1 MNTQRWTGS
10 TLVRFL
16 IALSIFLSG
25 SQPGVAF
32 QVTTASSCEKTR
44 DDQIAKALLVAQT
57 ELKIAMN
64 TAQEMFALCERTRLT
79 ETQICVDTSVAR
91 RKTAEATFIT
101 AVAACAAYGTIAPPA
116 GAGCI
121 LVACGALASAG
132 VGIQLAL
139 EQCGLEKAREY
150 GKCLDTKMTDYKVAG
165 DGSLN
170 RLNTAI
176 LQARI
181 DYQNCVSNRI
191 K

>member
-1 MNTQRWTGS
+1 MNTQRWNGS
-10 TLVRFL
+10 NTMRFL
-16 IALSIFLSG
+16 IALSLFLNV

-44 DDQIAKALLVAQT
+44 DDQIAKAVLIAQT

-64 TAQEMFALCERTRLT
+64 TAREMFALCERTRLT
-79 ETQICVDTSVAR
+79 EMQICVDTSVAR

-101 AVAACAAYGTIAPPA
+101 AVAACTAYAVIAPPA

-121 LVACGALASAG
+121 LVASGALASAG

-150 GKCLDTKMTDYKVAG
+150 GKCLDTKMTEYKVAG
-165 DGSLN
+165 DASLL
-170 RLNTAI
+170 RLNGAI
-176 LQARI
+176 SQARM
-181 DYQNCVSNRI
+181 DYLNCVSNRI

>member
-1 MNTQRWTGS
+1 MNTQRYTGS
-10 TLVRFL
+10 TIVRFL
-16 IALSIFLSG
+16 IAVSLFVNV

-44 DDQIAKALLVAQT
+44 DEQIAKALLIAQT

-79 ETQICVDTSVAR
+79 EIQICVDTSIAR

-101 AVAACAAYGTIAPPA
+101 AVAACTAYAVIAPPA

-165 DGSLN
+165 DASLL
-170 RLNTAI
+170 RLNGAI
-176 LQARI
+176 SQARM
-181 DYQNCVSNRI
+181 DYLNCVSNRI